1 MAEEKTTVGPEVGLH
16 ARPAAESVKKARQ
29 FDAEITVTK
38 GDREL
43 NAKSSM
49 KVMILG
55 AKQGE
60 EVVIRAEG
68 DDAEEVVEALVEII
82 SKGKH

>member
-1 MAEEKTTVGPEVGLH
+1 MAEEKTTVGPEEGLH
-16 ARPAAESVKKARQ
+16 ARPAVESVKKARQ

-68 DDAEEVVEALVEII
+68 GDAEEIVEALVEII

>member
-1 MAEEKTTVGPEVGLH
+1 
-16 ARPAAESVKKARQ
+16 
-29 FDAEITVTK
+29 
-38 GDREL
+38 
-43 NAKSSM
+43 
-49 KVMILG
+49 LG